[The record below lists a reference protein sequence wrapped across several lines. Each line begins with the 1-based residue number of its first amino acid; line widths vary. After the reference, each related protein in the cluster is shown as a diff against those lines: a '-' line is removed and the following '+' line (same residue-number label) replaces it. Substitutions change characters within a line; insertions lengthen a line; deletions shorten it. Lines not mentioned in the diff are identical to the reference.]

1 MMKTEEFLSARP
13 PEELLA
19 AIPGLRIREGSGE
32 ETRFTARRAQHNEF
46 SRTTLSFVI
55 KGTLCR
61 QETGSALRFRILP
74 GLSSILSFVAL
85 LAAWIS
91 SLVHILTKNYVDQE
105 GALLFLIVSTVALG
119 VLCLFYRL
127 RKKEVREDLLRL
139 L

>member
-1 MMKTEEFLSARP
+1 MKYKEFLSARP
-13 PEELLA
+13 PEVL
-19 AIPGLRIREGSGE
+19 
-32 ETRFTARRAQHNEF
+32 
-46 SRTTLSFVI
+46 
-55 KGTLCR
+55 
-61 QETGSALRFRILP
+61 
-74 GLSSILSFVAL
+74 LSSILSFVVL

-91 SLVHILTKNYVDQE
+91 SLVHILTKNYAAQK